1 MGDQSY
7 DVYYLGRLKPG
18 VVEEEAAA
26 KLAALFKLPLEKA
39 EKLIRAKPRVMKS
52 NLSKEKAD
60 KYFAALDRLGLIVEI
75 RAEVEDLDATVIID
89 PATLKEMTFSA
100 KPQPPEEEVI
110 KTGPRILPVEF
121 TGQGVEY
128 FKIWIVNLFLTIVTF
143 GIYSAWAKVRN
154 KQYFYGNTSIDGA
167 SFNYT
172 AKPMTILK
180 GRLIAVA
187 VLIVYSILSEMFP
200 LVGIILALLFLPVIP
215 WLVSRSLAF
224 NARNSMYRNI
234 RFNFTGGYSDALKA
248 FLLWPLILI
257 PTFGLA
263 IPFVWYKQSRFFVN
277 HSAYG
282 TTAFEFH
289 ASVWA
294 YFRIFLIALGILLV
308 CGAGVAA
315 LNLLLGP
322 HIMLS
327 VAPIVMAP
335 VYLLLFGYFNAAMG
349 NLYFNSTSIADHR
362 FTSELKGK
370 TLVWIYLTNT
380 LAIIFTIGLFIPWAQ
395 VRMTRYRADCL
406 QFIANNSLD
415 DFVAAEQQHVSALGE
430 QMGEVFDFDVSAI

>member
-7 DVYYLGRLKPG
+7 DVYYLGGLKPG
-18 VVEEEAAA
+18 VVEGEAAA

-60 KYFAALDRLGLIVEI
+60 KYLAALNRLGLMVEI
-75 RAEVEDLDATVIID
+75 RAQVEDLDATVIID
-89 PATLKEMTFSA
+89 PATLKEMMHTAESP
-100 KPQPPEEEVI
+100 PQEETI
-110 KTGPRILPVEF
+110 QTGPRPFPVEF
-121 TGQGVEY
+121 TGQGGEY

-172 AKPMTILK
+172 AKPITILK

-187 VLIVYSILSEMFP
+187 VLIVYSILSEVFP
-200 LVGIILALLFLPVIP
+200 IVGAVLALVFLPVIP

-263 IPFVWYKQSRFFVN
+263 IPFVWFKQSRFFVN

-308 CGAGVAA
+308 CGAGVVV

-362 FTSELKGK
+362 FTSELEGK

-380 LAIIFTIGLFIPWAQ
+380 IAIIFTVGLFIPWAQ

-406 QFIANNSLD
+406 QFVVNDSLD

-430 QMGEVFDFDVSAI
+430 QMGEVFDFGVSVI